1 LTAYNAKGT
10 AVEAQSTRY
19 LYGSTVNAAWQT
31 GVVAP
36 DSTDTLSQNAT
47 TKIWS
52 FNSGTDHTATAY
64 DRLGRTT
71 NTTDPRGVVHA
82 YTYDSAGRLS
92 ADIVTSL
99 GDAGQNVDGT
109 VRRLGTT
116 YDDLGRV
123 HLVTSYG
130 DTAGTNVL
138 NEVKSEYNGWGQV

>member
-1 LTAYNAKGT
+1 LRRPA

-36 DSTDTLSQNAT
+36 GSTDTLSQNAT

-52 FNSGTDHTATAY
+52 LNSGTDHTATAC

-99 GDAGQNVDGT
+99 GETGQNVDGT

-116 YDDLGRV
+116 YDDLGRMR
-123 HLVTSYG
+123 LVTSYG

-138 NEVKSEYNGWGQV
+138 NQVESEYNGWGQV